1 LKVQLEETAET
12 VNRQEETIAA
22 NQKAL
27 EGLKEGFSKNQSKVR
42 DELLEIN

>member
-12 VNRQEETIAA
+12 VNRQEETLVA

-27 EGLKEGFSKNQSKVR
+27 EGLKESFTKNQLKVR
-42 DELLEIN
+42 EELLEIS